1 MVMLQGLHV
10 LNDVD
15 TFGGFTNSF
24 LTAFRDEFSKASSVV
39 LPIISAASFYS
50 ADNSGVS

>member
-24 LTAFRDEFSKASSVV
+24 LTAFRDEFSKASSLV
-39 LPIISAASFYS
+39 LPIMSTASFDIT
-50 ADNSGVS
+50 DNLGVS